1 MHITKLSELALEVAL
16 LMGVPPVMDLPA
28 VEVVSPAQIQ
38 QVCGRRAKACYQRP
52 KIYLEEEPETTY
64 QESILLH
71 ELVHHAQELLGIGG
85 SRWTCKRFVEREVQA
100 HHIQQEWLTQHGSP
114 VHVIMPRWICKDE
127 SD

>member
-1 MHITKLSELALEVAL
+1 MDIPKLSELALEVAL

-64 QESILLH
+64 QHSILLH
-71 ELVHHAQELLGIGG
+71 ELVHHSQEMLGIGG
-85 SRWTCKRFVEREVQA
+85 TKWTCQRFIDREFQA
-100 HHIQQEWLTQHGSP
+100 YQVQQEWLRQKGSA
-114 VHVIMPRWICKDE
+114 VFLIIPRWSCNENSK
-127 SD
+127 